1 MIKFIPAEDTFAIR
15 HNVLLAHRQS
25 AEDCRFPP
33 DEEEGSFHLGYF
45 ADGELACIA
54 TFHRQPHPDF
64 PGSGYQ
70 LRGMAT
76 VSGYRKKGLGNQV
89 VNFAIIYLRG
99 QKVNYLWCN
108 ARRIAYPFYLG
119 LGFEFISDEFDIDPI
134 GPHRKM
140 YLKIQ

>member
-1 MIKFIPAEDTFAIR
+1 MIKFIASPDTFALR
-15 HNVLLAHRQS
+15 HGVLLPHRPT

-33 DEEEGSFHLGYF
+33 DDEEGSFHLGYYV
-45 ADGELACIA
+45 DEQLTCVA
-54 TFHRQPHPDF
+54 TFHKQPLSDY
-64 PGSGYQ
+64 PGNGYQ

-76 VSGYRKKGLGNQV
+76 LPEFRKKGLGNQV

-108 ARRIAYPFYLG
+108 ARRVAYPFYIG
-119 LGFEFISDEFDIDPI
+119 IGFEFISDEFTIDPI